1 QLLRCSL
8 GDDPAPVDDDDLV
21 GEVLGLCE
29 VVGGQDHGDPTVGQ
43 LTDERVDDLSGLR
56 VESGAGFVEEDQ
68 TRTTDEGRGE
78 CDSLLLP
85 AGETAHG
92 AAGEVVQAQRFGQFV
107 DGQRIA
113 VEGGEVPQ
121 HL

>member
-1 QLLRCSL
+1 
-8 GDDPAPVDDDDLV
+8 
-21 GEVLGLCE
+21 
-29 VVGGQDHGDPTVGQ
+29 
-43 LTDERVDDLSGLR
+43 ERVDDLSGLR

-121 HL
+121 HLQRFRTHRQAAVLEHHTGQLRGRDMLTDRVVPD